1 MERQDLGA
9 LFARIT
15 RRLIDA
21 ETPLLAARDLKM
33 WDYVVLSQL
42 AQQEAPTQ
50 LALAQA
56 IAYDKTRLIRLLD
69 DLEGEGLLV
78 READPTDR
86 RARIVRLTP
95 AGERRLAQARADIRA
110 MEEELLGEL
119 SDRER
124 KTLLSVLQRLAGE
137 PG

>member
-15 RRLIDA
+15 RRIIDA

-33 WDYVVLSQL
+33 WDYAVLSQL
-42 AQQEAPTQ
+42 ARQEAPTQ

-56 IAYDKTRLIRLLD
+56 IAYDKTRLIKLLD

>member
-1 MERQDLGA
+1 VERQDLGA

-15 RRLIDA
+15 RRIIDA

-33 WDYVVLSQL
+33 WDYAVLSQL
-42 AQQEAPTQ
+42 ARQEAPTQ

-56 IAYDKTRLIRLLD
+56 IAYDKTRLIKLLD

-124 KTLLSVLQRLAGE
+124 KTLLAVLQRLAGE

>member
-42 AQQEAPTQ
+42 ARQEAPTQ

-95 AGERRLAQARADIRA
+95 AGQRRLAQARADVRA
-110 MEEELLGEL
+110 MEEDLLSEL

-124 KTLLSVLQRLAGE
+124 KTLLSVLQRLADEAG
-137 PG
+137 